1 MGRARPP
8 LSRREREIMDV
19 VYRLGGP
26 TAAQIA
32 AALPDPPSYSAVRAT
47 IAVLESKGHLRHE
60 MQGHR
65 YAYLP
70 AVPAAAARRR
80 ALRDVVST
88 FFQGSSKQAV
98 VALLDETAKDLSA
111 DDLEEIRQRIEDARQ
126 QGR

>member
-1 MGRARPP
+1 MAAPRPP
-8 LSRREREIMDV
+8 LSRREREIMEV
-19 VYRLGGP
+19 VYRLGSP
-26 TAAQIA
+26 TAAEIA

-60 MQGHR
+60 TRGHR

-70 AVPAAAARRR
+70 TVPAAAARKR
-80 ALRDVVST
+80 ALRQMVST

-98 VALLDETAKDLSA
+98 VALLDDAARELSSA
-111 DDLEEIRQRIEDARQ
+111 DLEEIRRRIDEAKQ